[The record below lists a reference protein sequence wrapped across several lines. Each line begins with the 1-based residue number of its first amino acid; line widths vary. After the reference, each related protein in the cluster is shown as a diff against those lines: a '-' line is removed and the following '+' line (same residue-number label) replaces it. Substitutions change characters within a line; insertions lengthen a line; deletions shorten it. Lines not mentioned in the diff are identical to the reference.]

1 MKKLI
6 MTLIGVIVGIF
17 AIPALFAFAIGIGGT
32 ILGFMAEPRIMMIM
46 VGVLAVISIP
56 GMILMF
62 IVKK

>member
-1 MKKLI
+1 MKKTI
-6 MTLIGVIVGIF
+6 ATIIGIIIGMF

-32 ILGFMAEPRIMMIM
+32 ILGFIAQPRIMLFM
-46 VGVLAVISIP
+46 VGVLVVISIP

>member
-17 AIPALFAFAIGIGGT
+17 AIPALFAFAIGVGGT
-32 ILGFMAEPRIMMIM
+32 ILGFMAEPRVMLIM

>member
-1 MKKLI
+1 MKKTI
-6 MTLIGVIVGIF
+6 ATIIGIIVGIF

-32 ILGFMAEPRIMMIM
+32 ILGFIAQPRIMLFM
-46 VGVLAVISIP
+46 VGVLVVISIP

>member
-6 MTLIGVIVGIF
+6 ITIIGLVIGIF

-32 ILGFMAEPRIMMIM
+32 ILGFMAEPRVMLFL

>member
-6 MTLIGVIVGIF
+6 LTVFGLIVGIF

-32 ILGFMAEPRIMMIM
+32 ILGFLAQPKIMIFM

-62 IVKK
+62 IIKR